1 MFEEICENDCK
12 EIVITRQGALH
23 LYEWIEE
30 TRQAT
35 LNQDKKIRAHVASKK
50 ILLEVHEVQKQ
61 ADWIEKRYHIIY
73 HGAVSEDS

>member
-35 LNQDKKIRAHVASKK
+35 LNQDKKIRAHV
-50 ILLEVHEVQKQ
+50 V
-61 ADWIEKRYHIIY
+61 R
-73 HGAVSEDS
+73 